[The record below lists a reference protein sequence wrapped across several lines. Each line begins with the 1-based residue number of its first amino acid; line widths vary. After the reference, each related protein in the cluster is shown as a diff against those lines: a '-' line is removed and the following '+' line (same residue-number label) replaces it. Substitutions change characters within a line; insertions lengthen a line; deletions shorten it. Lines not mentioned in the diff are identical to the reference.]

1 MRILGLGRRTKPR
14 ELLLRSYA
22 RGGVGAEIGVF
33 RGDFSEQ
40 ILLHVRPHRLH
51 LIDPWKFEP
60 APEYERS
67 VYGRA
72 RAGGQSELDAI
83 YRSVRERFDHEI
95 QVGTVVIHRV
105 PSEAAA
111 TSFADEYF
119 DWVYIDG
126 NHLYEFVMRDLE
138 SYYPKVKPGG
148 LIAGDDYGLK
158 GWWDNGVKRAV
169 DEFAQRGGCDPL
181 RTVGTQ
187 FILRRCK

>member
-14 ELLLRSYA
+14 ELLLRSFG

-60 APEYERS
+60 AAEYERS

-95 QVGTVVIHRV
+95 QVGTVVIHRM

-148 LIAGDDYGLK
+148 LITGDDYGLK
-158 GWWDNGVKRAV
+158 GWWKDGVKLAV
-169 DEFAQRGGCDPL
+169 DEFAQRGGCDRL
-181 RTVGTQ
+181 RTLGTQ
-187 FILRRCK
+187 FTLRKRK